1 MKRIKPD
8 DSQRAGLQPL
18 SEPVFHILLALME
31 EPLHGYAI
39 MTRVEAWTSGR
50 IRLRTA
56 TLYTALARLR
66 EAGVV
71 EEAELARDEAGDSR
85 RGRIYRISSTGRA
98 LVEAER
104 NRLNALVRLA
114 DLVVGPEGS

>member
-1 MKRIKPD
+1 MPEKPN
-8 DSQRAGLQPL
+8 QPTLAGLQPL

-39 MTRVEAWTSGR
+39 MTRVEAWTGGR

-71 EEAELARDEAGDSR
+71 EEAEVTRAEAADSR
-85 RGRIYRISSTGRA
+85 RGRIYRISSAGRA

-104 NRLNALVRLA
+104 RRLNAMVRLA

>member
-1 MKRIKPD
+1 MTRMTPD
-8 DSQRAGLQPL
+8 DPQLAALQPL

-39 MTRVEAWTSGR
+39 MTRVEAWTGGR

-71 EEAELARDEAGDSR
+71 EEAEVAHDDAGDSR
-85 RGRIYRISSTGRA
+85 RGRIYRLSSAGRA

-104 NRLNALVRLA
+104 KRLNAMVRLA
-114 DLVVGPEGS
+114 DLVVGAEGS